1 MKFTIQIQNLY
12 FYTLD
17 VFQMITFNRQ
27 TILIVVVSIIFILV
41 PIIGSPE
48 LSSGRP
54 ILSSLGFQR
63 RFIGTVLVVMFFY
76 LNYFVLIPKYYL
88 TKRYIGY
95 FSSVFICFLIAM
107 SIPTWIVS
115 DEAMDALRSSSSNW
129 YYHKTFEPTLWQRL
143 LWDKTFYE
151 FIISIFTAILLRI
164 NIQIHD
170 IEQEKLK
177 TELSYLKAQ
186 INPHFLFNTL
196 NSLYALALEKS
207 DDTPDAIIK
216 LSTIM
221 RYVVIESG
229 NEQVLVKKEVDYI
242 KNYIDLQKLRM
253 EARTDF
259 NFEIQGEIA
268 DQKIAPLICIP
279 FIENAFKY
287 GLNPDK
293 KSYINIVL
301 EIKPTQLLLF
311 VENTKSAY
319 KIKDN
324 QKSETGI
331 DNTLKRLAFL
341 YPNKHE
347 LKISETS
354 QLYSVQLN
362 LQLA

>member
-1 MKFTIQIQNLY
+1 
-12 FYTLD
+12 
-17 VFQMITFNRQ
+17 MITFNRQ
-27 TILIVVVSIIFILV
+27 TVLIVIVSIIFILV

-63 RFIGTVLVVMFFY
+63 RFIGTLLVVLFFY
-76 LNYFVLIPKYYL
+76 VNYFVLIPRFYL
-88 TKRYIGY
+88 TKSY
-95 FSSVFICFLIAM
+95 FWYMTCVLLFFVVAM
-107 SIPTWIVS
+107 SLPTWIVS
-115 DEAMDALRSSSSNW
+115 DESLDALRRSNSSW

-164 NIQIHD
+164 NIQMHT
-170 IEQEKLK
+170 IEQEQLK
-177 TELSYLKAQ
+177 TEVSYLRAQ

-207 DDTPDAIIK
+207 DDTPDAILK

-229 NEQVLVKKEVDYI
+229 HEQVLLRKEMEYV
-242 KNYIDLQKLRM
+242 KNYIDLQKLRIA
-253 EARTDF
+253 ETTDF
-259 NFEIQGEIA
+259 SFEVIGELR

-293 KSYINIVL
+293 KSYIKII
-301 EIKPTQLLLF
+301 IKIAPKEVRLF
-311 VENTKSAY
+311 VENSKSVTKVKA
-319 KIKDN
+319 N

-331 DNTLKRLAFL
+331 DNTLKRLSYL
-341 YPNKHE
+341 YPNRYQ
-347 LKISETS
+347 LKINETDV
-354 QLYSVQLN
+354 LYTIQLN
-362 LQLA
+362 LQLI